1 MRVKHSGG
9 SIDKFKLGSDTSLG
23 ATPEGVVAWSCFKK
37 GTSDNNV
44 AADCG
49 FRTSDGAS
57 AVVTAKSSFTV
68 MGWIHKRGSIPGHQ
82 WWHVF
87 TDGHSGD
94 LLTVRGRHGG
104 NFEATMNS
112 GGWGGS
118 FEAGGFN
125 GHKWSGPSSK
135 HNFNALSDNAWH
147 SLAVRY
153 EKDKRTLTLFVDGE
167 KGQVRRNV
175 KINPAF
181 KLRNF
186 FGWGSRNSNYKY
198 EGWFGSVLVHRTALD
213 DGQITHNHYA
223 TAPAHM
229 AGAKAP
235 IRMRVFADSTTKA
248 RSGLSLGP
256 AWLSSTSIK
265 FVTTKLD
272 RKPSWRMGGGGFDQ
286 HGMPDSW
293 QVLGPFS
300 NGASCTLDGGLG
312 KTSEKIP
319 DGSKI
324 GAAAP
329 APGEDDTTSGK
340 KWDLYKFNFAARMQ
354 SFCDTCNDH
363 RGVDLDC
370 HWGGASKG
378 DRMGFAVTYV
388 FSDSDR
394 TSHVRVGGNSY
405 KLWINGDLVVDRGS
419 VCAAEGS
426 CYNAAGT
433 TLSNVQFKKG
443 RNTIVIQLGQAVV
456 KKPGLSF
463 VLTMDQFSGF
473 RASAHPGFDRDV
485 PHVAITQ
492 FAIASTTTWQQAQD
506 KCDAE
511 GMQLCSREM
520 ICPDGKLKT
529 PFGGMD
535 AKDTWVPTSESSN
548 TWTSVG
554 NYDPTNRLCR
564 THQDSLGSKPGWG
577 TGGSSYGFRSKLF
590 CCSMGKSGNGRGSVA
605 QFTQAESIS
614 SVVVESRKIP
624 RGTSWQ
630 DNVDICTEN
639 GALLCSRA
647 EICQNGKLKNPT
659 YTSILDGK
667 KRRNAVWRCVGGSPR
682 LSQCVD

>member
-1 MRVKHSGG
+1 MKGRKNRPEWNDRCCVKEAGETLPNCDFSATTEARRAATDADMCADAGGEWMEGYQGPCLQGSKADFSYGKPTDPVIATKLLRSTCEGTGNGVWLPAVETGSFEIDPDGTGTPFEVLCDFDTPEGPWTVIQQRRADDAADKAGSIFGKKNFATYEEAFGEIASDKSHWIGLKNMHRLTKKTPMLLVVDVTREDNGQRATSTYSDFRVDAGTGYHLRFDKFLGGGAGDSLGYHKNRKFSTYDRDQDSWRHNCGSRFTGGWWYGSCHHSNLNGQLGSRSYGQGANWYHYGGHRRSVKHVTMRVKHSGG

-363 RGVDLDC
+363 RGVDLTAT
-370 HWGGASKG
+370 G
-378 DRMGFAVTYV
+378 
-388 FSDSDR
+388 
-394 TSHVRVGGNSY
+394 
-405 KLWINGDLVVDRGS
+405 VVP
-419 VCAAEGS
+419 
-426 CYNAAGT
+426 
-433 TLSNVQFKKG
+433 Q
-443 RNTIVIQLGQAVV
+443 
-456 KKPGLSF
+456 
-463 VLTMDQFSGF
+463 
-473 RASAHPGFDRDV
+473 RATV
-485 PHVAITQ
+485 
-492 FAIASTTTWQQAQD
+492 
-506 KCDAE
+506 
-511 GMQLCSREM
+511 
-520 ICPDGKLKT
+520 
-529 PFGGMD
+529 
-535 AKDTWVPTSESSN
+535 WV
-548 TWTSVG
+548 
-554 NYDPTNRLCR
+554 
-564 THQDSLGSKPGWG
+564 SL
-577 TGGSSYGFRSKLF
+577 
-590 CCSMGKSGNGRGSVA
+590 
-605 QFTQAESIS
+605 
-614 SVVVESRKIP
+614 
-624 RGTSWQ
+624 
-630 DNVDICTEN
+630 
-639 GALLCSRA
+639 
-647 EICQNGKLKNPT
+647 
-659 YTSILDGK
+659 
-667 KRRNAVWRCVGGSPR
+667 
-682 LSQCVD
+682 